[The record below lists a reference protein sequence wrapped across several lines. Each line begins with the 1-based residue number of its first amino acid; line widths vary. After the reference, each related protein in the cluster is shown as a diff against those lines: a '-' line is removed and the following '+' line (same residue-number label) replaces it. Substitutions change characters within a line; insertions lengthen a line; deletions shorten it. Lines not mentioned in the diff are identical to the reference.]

1 MQKPF
6 FLMIILIISFSYLS
20 HAQNVGGVALEDIK
34 STYIHLSR
42 VGSTFKSKIRV
53 SVDFGQRLRDDRLQK
68 SFIVDS
74 DGRPIEF
81 NSMIDALNLFDLLGY
96 EYVDS
101 SCVNEDWPVQY
112 LLRKKKSEMI
122 KEEE

>member
-1 MQKPF
+1 M
-6 FLMIILIISFSYLS
+6 
-20 HAQNVGGVALEDIK
+20 ALEDIK

>member
-6 FLMIILIISFSYLS
+6 LLMLIFISSFSYLS

-96 EYVDS
+96 DYVDS
-101 SCVNEDWPVQY
+101 SCVNDDWPVQY
-112 LLRKKKSEMI
+112 LLRKKKSELI